1 MLTGLVG
8 EADRPH
14 VDRIMR
20 ATDSMKILIDD
31 LLPTF
36 VTNSASRRSAIST
49 KKLLVDAVD
58 TMGLVAE
65 RAGIKL
71 SINCGTNGAVAV
83 DYAQMLR
90 VLGNLMANCVKYC
103 PRGSSV

>member
-1 MLTGLVG
+1 MG

-20 ATDSMKILIDD
+20 ATHSMKILIDD

-71 SINCGTNGAVAV
+71 SINFGTNGEVAV

-90 VLGNLMANCVKYC
+90 VLGNLMGNCVKYC
-103 PRGSSV
+103 PRGSSVDDPG